1 MSVGETA
8 SENIRTPRSRGSIIA
23 LFLTLATVL
32 IGALSLPVQAGADQ
46 PFRIAFDENEIELGP
61 IGNLP
66 IGQIDQGASI
76 EGTVD
81 SQGNVSIPKGKFTL
95 PVLGLDEPIEVRG
108 FMGIEEDATGTWDSK
123 TGRLEIQ
130 ARAGLWLSIDIAA
143 TIQALQGAGVNLGSL
158 GPLASIIGALG
169 DLTCGFS
176 PMDVTF
182 TTETTPLG
190 SGQRFSKGLN
200 GPGALTA
207 QWSELGPF
215 AGKTRVLF
223 LDVCTTIRGLAPT
236 LLSGLVGNA
245 IPGLDLG
252 GIDIAGLLQNL
263 DNVDLGPSAL
273 TITRTVDESTPPD
286 LELLASR
293 KVITARA
300 GRTTRI
306 PVKVTNTGESP
317 ATGVTLCP
325 RLSRSTG
332 ITARCIQVG
341 TVGPGS
347 TVTRQLAI
355 VPRRSTRARS
365 KKGGGSK
372 VRSVRFSVVAS
383 GPGLVARSQG
393 FIVKVVG

>member
-8 SENIRTPRSRGSIIA
+8 SESIRTPRFRGSVIA
-23 LFLTLATVL
+23 LVLTLATVL
-32 IGALSLPVQAGADQ
+32 IGALSLPGQAGAAQ
-46 PFRIAFDENEIELGP
+46 PFQIAFDENEIELGP

-108 FMGIEEDATGTWDSK
+108 YMGIEEDATGTWDAK

-130 ARAGLWLSIDIAA
+130 AKAGLWLSIDIAA

-158 GPLASIIGALG
+158 GPLVSIIGALG

-252 GIDIAGLLQNL
+252 GLDIAGLLQNL

-306 PVKVTNTGESP
+306 PVRVTNTGESP

-341 TVGPGS
+341 TVGPAS

-365 KKGGGSK
+365 NKGGGSK

-393 FIVKVVG
+393 FTVKVLG